1 MRIIGPASASR
12 ETVLSRIAITPN
24 VHTRFINDMFPSIWA
39 AGLMYG
45 IDPVGMVAQ
54 SAKETGWGRFTGNV
68 KPEFFNTAGIKI
80 RYQTL
85 FPGVTDGDRP
95 LAHAMFPNWEVGAV
109 AHAQHLR
116 AYTGWPVDDLIVD
129 PRYVYVNPTLK
140 LENFE
145 DLGGRWAPS
154 TQYGVELVALART
167 LQV

>member
-12 ETVLSRIAITPN
+12 ETVLARVNATPN
-24 VHTRFINDMFPSIWA
+24 VHARFASEMFPALWSA
-39 AGLMYG
+39 ALFYG
-45 IDPVGMVAQ
+45 VDPVGMVAQ

-68 KPEFFNTAGIKI
+68 RPEFFNTAGIKI
-80 RYQTL
+80 RYQNL

-95 LAHAMFPNWEVGAV
+95 LAHAMFANWSVGAV

-129 PRYVYVNPTLK
+129 PRYVYVKPELK

-154 TQYGVELVALART
+154 TQYGVELVAIARS